1 MKKIKVTPELI
12 EKAKKA
18 FAASKS
24 RYTKRSE
31 LGLTRAEI
39 RALERKGLIDNMGV
53 FGERKYSSSAPAM
66 HYVWRWKG
74 E

>member
-1 MKKIKVTPELI
+1 MAKKIKVTTELI

-18 FAASKS
+18 FSSSKS

-31 LGLTRAEI
+31 LGLTRGEI
-39 RALERKGLIDNMGV
+39 RALERKGLVDNMKV
-53 FGERKYSSSAPAM
+53 FGERKFSASSPAM

-74 E
+74 